1 LNIVNVIGRY
11 FGLTHYT
18 VELKNIV
25 IGDLPWIG
33 PGDFFLQVECESN
46 PPISSSVAQSKQP
59 KVVHFPEVVTLHLR
73 WSYFEQ
79 QVRITVRELGLL
91 GSTQLCSV
99 RVRACDIVDWSH
111 SDPAERTKRLEM
123 KVDDLHE
130 HVVTTPW
137 IFIEFD
143 EPREVRDLDHFHH
156 NTSVVRTA
164 SRTGHYQDDSVSQ
177 FKHNH
182 ALLDPNGNPMHEPL
196 DEDIEGI
203 RRCRE
208 YVVGMSSFCNVVVS
222 ITVVVYLFLRGYVYS
237 CDQRYRWLAMAS
249 LLNKTFPISNHDVSR
264 MVETC
269 EERMGGTGIQE
280 GTDPCRPT
288 PAMVAD
294 VCLSHFPEV
303 QPRPTAF
310 NKLFESLGMPMDG
323 VPCSEHLCE
332 HFDAVQKTDA
342 ACVCG
347 CTLLVMFALGFWCRT
362 SHVFDRFK
370 SRVVQQRAAEMFE
383 GLGETP
389 RSVVA
394 AGRAASRRRQTP

>member
-1 LNIVNVIGRY
+1 MNIVNVIGRY

-25 IGDLPWIG
+25 IGDLPWTG
-33 PGDFFLQVECESN
+33 PGDFFLQVECDSN
-46 PPISSSVAQSKQP
+46 PPINSSLAQSKQP
-59 KVVHFPEVVTLHLR
+59 KVVHFPEVITLHLR

-79 QVRITVRELGLL
+79 QVQITVRELGLL
-91 GSTQLCSV
+91 GSTKLCSV
-99 RVRACDIVDWSH
+99 RVRACDIVDWSYSH
-111 SDPAERTKRLEM
+111 PAERAKRLQM
-123 KVDDLHE
+123 KVEDEHE

-137 IFIEFD
+137 IFLEFD
-143 EPREVRDLDHFHH
+143 EPRELRDLDHIHRG
-156 NTSVVRTA
+156 TSVVRTA
-164 SRTGHYQDDSVSQ
+164 LRTGHYQDNSVSQ

-182 ALLDPNGNPMHEPL
+182 TLLDPNGHPMHEPL

-208 YVVGMSSFCNVVVS
+208 CVVGMSRFCNVLVG
-222 ITVVVYLFLRGYVYS
+222 ITVVVYLLLRSYVYS

-249 LLNKTFPISNHDVSR
+249 LFNKTFPVSNYDVSR

-269 EERMGGTGIQE
+269 EGRMHGTGIQE
-280 GTDPCRPT
+280 GTNPCRPT

-294 VCLSHFPEV
+294 VCLSHFPEA

-310 NKLFESLGMPMDG
+310 NKIPESLGMQMKG

-332 HFDAVQKTDA
+332 HYGIVQKTDA

-347 CTLLVMFALGFWCRT
+347 CTLLVALALGFWCST
-362 SHVFDRFK
+362 SSVFDRHK
-370 SRVVQQRAAEMFE
+370 SRLMQQRAAEMFE
-383 GLGETP
+383 GLVETP

-394 AGRAASRRRQTP
+394 VGKSTRGPQTS